1 MKDPGLSDKKYQL
14 QQTLQKRLLQHPMQE
29 QNTEAQLHVKYL

>member
-14 QQTLQKRLLQHPMQE
+14 QQTLRKRCLQHPTQ
-29 QNTEAQLHVKYL
+29 QQKQKHNYF